1 MKNIIIPFVVLAVVM
16 SGCSTAYKA
25 RSTPDDVYY
34 SPAPA
39 VKPGVEDRYEDYA
52 SNSDDNYLRMKVR
65 NRYQWNGIDDYN
77 YWNDSRYDFGYS
89 CTPSRSVLLNPYN
102 PYMFTSCFG
111 YNYYS
116 PWNSWYSPFTTIV
129 YYKNPQVYYGNTG
142 KTNLTAYRN
151 RSYNNAGR
159 TSFGNLLK
167 QTFGSNNS
175 SLNNN
180 TNPSRSFNS
189 GTTPSN
195 NAGGRSGGYNSSGS
209 SSGTP
214 RPPRGGK

>member
-1 MKNIIIPFVVLAVVM
+1 MKNILIPFAILAVVM

-25 RSTPDDVYY
+25 SVTPDDVYY
-34 SPAPA
+34 SPAPPA
-39 VKPGVEDRYEDYA
+39 KEGVKDAQDDYS

-89 CTPSRSVLLNPYN
+89 CTPSRTVLLNPYN
-102 PYMFTSCFG
+102 PFTYGNCFG
-111 YNYYS
+111 FGYYS
-116 PWNSWYSPFTTIV
+116 PWNSYYSPYSTIV
-129 YYKNPQVYYGNTG
+129 YYKNPRVYYGNTG

-151 RSYNNAGR
+151 RNYNNGNN
-159 TSFGNLLK
+159 TFGGLLK
-167 QTFGSNNS
+167 NVFNSNNS
-175 SLNNN
+175 SSNNS
-180 TNPSRSFNS
+180 TNPSRSFGS

-209 SSGTP
+209 SSGSS